1 MLKIKT
7 AAVFIF
13 IIMLIAALG
22 GCGGK
27 QVKPDEDFNPEKF
40 LANAN
45 KLIDEGNYEEARK
58 VLLEV
63 KNRDVTKKYAPLAQ
77 LRIADSYIRDSDPDH
92 GIEEYK
98 KFLELYPNDPRVS
111 YAQYQIAMAYFAQ
124 IEGADRGLSAAQKAL
139 QEFTRLKE
147 LYPRNPYRDIIELR
161 VQKCR
166 NIIAEGEFIVGEYYY
181 KKESYKPAIGRFER
195 LLTQFPEYE
204 GADEVF
210 LLLGKSYKA
219 IKMEDK
225 ARAAFKTLIEKYP
238 TSKFV
243 KEARKGIQG

>member
-1 MLKIKT
+1 MAKIRTLAVFVLIIALT
-7 AAVFIF
+7 AA
-13 IIMLIAALG
+13 LS

-27 QVKPDEDFNPEKF
+27 EVKKDEDFDPEKF
-40 LANAN
+40 LA
-45 KLIDEGNYEEARK
+45 KGITLIDDNDYEGARK

-63 KNRDVTKKYAPLAQ
+63 KNRDSTKKYAPLAQ
-77 LRIADSYIRDSDPDH
+77 LRIADSYIKDSDPDH

-98 KFLELYPNDPRVS
+98 KFLELYPDNPQAS
-111 YAQYQIAMAYFAQ
+111 YAQYQIAMAYFSQ

-139 QEFTRLKE
+139 QEFTLLKE
-147 LYPRNPYRDIIELR
+147 LYPRNPYRDILELR

-166 NIIAEGEFIVGEYYY
+166 NIIAEGEFIVGEFYY
-181 KKESYKPAIGRFER
+181 KKESYKPAISRFER

-204 GADEVF
+204 GADEAF

-225 ARAAFKTLIEKYP
+225 AREAFKKLIETYP
-238 TSKFV
+238 ASKFV